1 MTFSKGKLVVG
12 GIATYAAAV
21 FVGYQYANSSKPKA
35 IPQNQQGVPVDPKN
49 IVLPDNQRLA
59 SFNQHA
65 QSYDSG
71 IVASC
76 LHVVLLSLVL
86 TTHNHFRDWL
96 G

>member
-21 FVGYQYANSSKPKA
+21 FVGYQYAQSGKPKA
-35 IPQNQQGVPVDPKN
+35 IPQTQQGVPVDPKN

-65 QSYDSG
+65 KSYDSG
-71 IVASC
+71 TCKSFFR
-76 LHVVLLSLVL
+76 LLSSFDLML
-86 TTHNHFRDWL
+86 HSLSRNWL